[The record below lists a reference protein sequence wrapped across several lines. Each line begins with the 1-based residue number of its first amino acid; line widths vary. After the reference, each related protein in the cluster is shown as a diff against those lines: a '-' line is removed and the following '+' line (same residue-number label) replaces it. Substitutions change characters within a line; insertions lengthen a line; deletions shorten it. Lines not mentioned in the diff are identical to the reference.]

1 MKGRKRGIEFDEFVE
16 DFFVEFNLKKAKDGK
31 KIILRGKRRILKKVD
46 FSSDSDDI
54 SLSKIGNKLGD
65 LVKKRIE
72 LFIFFR
78 KSIRLVKVMY
88 FLSILYKI
96 KIIIKISVS

>member
-1 MKGRKRGIEFDEFVE
+1 M
-16 DFFVEFNLKKAKDGK
+16 
-31 KIILRGKRRILKKVD
+31 D